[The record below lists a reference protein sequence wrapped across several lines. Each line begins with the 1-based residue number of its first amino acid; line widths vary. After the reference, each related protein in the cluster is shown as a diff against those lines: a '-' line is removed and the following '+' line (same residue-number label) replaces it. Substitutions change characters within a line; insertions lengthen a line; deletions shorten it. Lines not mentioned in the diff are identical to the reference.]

1 MPFPQPKHDEVWK
14 KHGSISF
21 GVIRES
27 QAVGEKV
34 AGGGDEI
41 FRLGRETECPGCQS
55 LLFQR
60 Y

>member
-27 QAVGEKV
+27 QA
-34 AGGGDEI
+34 GGRFASDWS
-41 FRLGRETECPGCQS
+41 RR
-55 LLFQR
+55 
-60 Y
+60 